1 MSLGSL
7 WRPVHD
13 LTDPCNTSSFNAAVQ
28 ARRLLQGGAYLNNV
42 PLSSESATTGV
53 LSEDDVATFRDRPEV
68 GIVLLRKG
76 KRTAK
81 VLLLV

>member
-1 MSLGSL
+1 
-7 WRPVHD
+7 
-13 LTDPCNTSSFNAAVQ
+13 
-28 ARRLLQGGAYLNNV
+28 LLQGGAYLNNV
-42 PLSSESATTGV
+42 PLSSDSAGAGV
-53 LSEDDVATFRDRPEV
+53 LSEDDVATFRDRPEE